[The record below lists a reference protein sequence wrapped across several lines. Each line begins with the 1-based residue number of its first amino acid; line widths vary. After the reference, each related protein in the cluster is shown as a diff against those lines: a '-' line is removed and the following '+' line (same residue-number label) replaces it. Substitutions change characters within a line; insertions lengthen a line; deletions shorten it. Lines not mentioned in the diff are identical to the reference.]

1 MVNLDAYFERIG
13 YSGPAA
19 PTLEVLR
26 ALQSLHPAAIPFENI
41 DVLMGQGIDLDP
53 VHIDSKL
60 IRSQRGGYCFEQN
73 NLFERVLNALGFETQ
88 GVIGRVVWMAAPDAP
103 IPPRTHRAVK
113 VVLDGET
120 WLADVGFGGAVL
132 TAPLRWVMDEV
143 QPTPHEPFRLRA
155 VGDEVML
162 EIKLEDWTP
171 VYQLARETPAP
182 IDYEVG
188 NWFTST
194 HPSSKFRQSLMVA
207 RTTPEARF
215 ALLNN
220 RFTIRMPGQPVQR
233 RDLTVEEMNEALG
246 EIFGL
251 AVDPE
256 WAATLAWI
264 VEKGA

>member
-1 MVNLDAYFERIG
+1 MVDLDAYFERIG
-13 YSGPAA
+13 YSGPVE
-19 PTLEVLR
+19 PTLETLR
-26 ALQSLHPAAIPFENI
+26 ALQALHPAAIPFENL
-41 DVLMGQGIDLDP
+41 DVLMGEGVDLDP
-53 VHIDSKL
+53 VNIDSKL

-73 NLFERVLNALGFETQ
+73 NLFERVLTALGFETE
-88 GVIGRVVWMAAPDAP
+88 GVIGRVVWMAASDAP
-103 IPPRTHRAVK
+103 IPPRTHRAIK
-113 VVLDGET
+113 VMLGGET

-132 TAPLRWVMDEV
+132 TAPLRWVMGEA

-155 VGDEVML
+155 VGQEVML

-171 VYQLARETPAP
+171 VYQLAHETPAP

-220 RFTIRMPGQPVQR
+220 RFTVRMPGEPAQR

-251 AVDPE
+251 AVDRE